1 MASKKK
7 AEATSSQSDD
17 YIEIKLPKVSP
28 ANKSAS
34 LILLLLVIT
43 FFAGFQTAKVT
54 YWEQKEKA
62 LGTLTGAQ
70 GAQPTPTPSF
80 YKVGNGHLP
89 SLGKDSAKITIVE
102 FSDLQCLF
110 CRRFWSDTLPQLKK
124 EYIDK
129 GLVKLVYRHYPLPA
143 TLHPAARDLAEAS
156 ECANDQRK
164 FWEFHDEAFKQ
175 QALKGEGTISITTDD
190 ISNYASGIG
199 LDMTT
204 FTDCFSNKKEAK
216 KIDADMAD
224 GQKVNVSSTPT
235 FFINGQIVVG
245 ALPFASFKTIIDEQL
260 KK

>member
-1 MASKKK
+1 MASRKK
-7 AEATSSQSDD
+7 AVTTPAKTDD
-17 YIEIKLPKVSP
+17 YIEIKFPQVSP
-28 ANKSAS
+28 ANKSATLT
-34 LILLLLVIT
+34 LILLVIT

-54 YWEQKEKA
+54 YWEQKEKT

-89 SLGKDSAKITIVE
+89 ALGKGNAKITIVE

-124 EYIDK
+124 DYIDK
-129 GLVKLVYRHYPLPA
+129 GLVKFVYRHYPLPA
-143 TLHPAARDLAEAS
+143 TLHPAAQDLAEAS
-156 ECANDQRK
+156 ECANDQGK
-164 FWEFHDEAFKQ
+164 FWEFHDEAYKQ
-175 QALKGEGTISITTDD
+175 QAAKGEGTITITPDD
-190 ISNYASGIG
+190 ISGYASTLN
-199 LDMTT
+199 LDMAN
-204 FTDCFSNKKEAK
+204 FNDCFSNKKLTK
-216 KIDADMAD
+216 KVAEDLAD